1 MVESARSVRP
11 LDDNA
16 PVKLGRAGAWLGSIG
31 LLPAA
36 AERDA
41 VRELERLGF
50 GTIWFGE
57 SPSNKEALSHAALLL
72 DATESVRVATGIAS
86 IWLRSPAAARNGA
99 LTLGEAHPGR
109 FALGLGVSHAPL
121 VSLLGRE
128 YARPLTAMREYLE
141 AMDGIDYRATP
152 PAVPVPR
159 LLGALAPRMLEL
171 ARDRADGAHPY
182 LVTVEHTWQ
191 AREILGAGPLL
202 APEQGFVLETDPGRA
217 RLVAREHL
225 AYYAGAENY
234 RRSWLRLG
242 FGEDEIGALSDRLV
256 DALVAWGGPEAVAA
270 RVEEHLAAGADHVA
284 LQALGSEPVD
294 QLRRLAPALG
304 L

>member
-1 MVESARSVRP
+1 ME
-11 LDDNA
+11 
-16 PVKLGRAGAWLGSIG
+16 LGRVGAWLGSIA

-41 VRELERLGF
+41 VRELERLGY

-72 DATESVRVATGIAS
+72 DATERVRVATGIAS
-86 IWLRSPAAARNGA
+86 IWLRTPVAARNGA
-99 LTLGEAHPGR
+99 STLGEAHPGR
-109 FALGLGVSHAPL
+109 FVLGLGVSHAPL

-128 YARPLTAMREYLE
+128 YGRPLTAMREYLE
-141 AMDGIDYRATP
+141 AMDGIEYRPTP
-152 PAVPVPR
+152 PAGPSRACSARSRRGCSRWP
-159 LLGALAPRMLEL
+159 ATAPTGRTPTSS
-171 ARDRADGAHPY
+171 RSSTRGRR
-182 LVTVEHTWQ
+182 
-191 AREILGAGPLL
+191 REILGAGPLL

-217 RLVAREHL
+217 RAVAREHL
-225 AYYAGAENY
+225 SYYAAAENY

-242 FGEDEIGALSDRLV
+242 FGEDEIDALSDRLV
-256 DALVAWGGPEAVAA
+256 DALVAWGDPQTVAA

-284 LQALGSEPVD
+284 LQALGPEPVD

-304 L
+304 LA